1 MTGSAFIYPVL
12 VGLSLSADCFAVS
25 LCSSVTVD
33 LMQARKKVWKVAA
46 VFAVIQTAFLLIGWG
61 AAHLFA
67 GWLSAH
73 VGGFS
78 AIARW
83 TGFLLLLYVGGMMIF
98 DAVREETG
106 HFSLSGIRGIILG
119 GIATSIDALSVG
131 VSFGLTGSGW
141 SAIWPVGVAVFVFT
155 ALAVLAGMLSGSA
168 AGTRFGT
175 PVRIV
180 GGIILIALGVHIL
193 F

>member
-1 MTGSAFIYPVL
+1 VCEL
-12 VGLSLSADCFAVS
+12 QRHGLFHPCRSIIHDSTRKCKHYF
-25 LCSSVTVD
+25 
-33 LMQARKKVWKVAA
+33 ARKTRILHGFFSKSPGRDDTLPGLDSLVYS
-46 VFAVIQTAFLLIGWG
+46 FA
-61 AAHLFA
+61 
-67 GWLSAH
+67 
-73 VGGFS
+73 
-78 AIARW
+78 
-83 TGFLLLLYVGGMMIF
+83 
-98 DAVREETG
+98 
-106 HFSLSGIRGIILG
+106 
-119 GIATSIDALSVG
+119 SVG